1 MGRGAGGRGGGREV
15 QRHHRRLL
23 AAQQPSRRGSNPG
36 HLRRARSAKGR
47 AVWSPNRRSEPR
59 RTPPDAPPSNGH
71 AARPLAASS
80 ALEQRQ
86 KGQAKR
92 REEAGRPRSCRLSHR
107 WEAGVA
113 PGVKNGW
120 QQTNARPRRYV
131 AVTDARGRRRLSRT
145 SALMNSG
152 KVSAARRCV
161 TDATQAMDHAVPRF
175 GINVCRQWRS
185 GGDRGRAAGV
195 PHKLK
200 PNAAGRRLLG
210 SRQRRSASPL
220 HPAAPVA
227 AGDGKPTGCSQSG
240 GGGWG
245 GLRSA
250 AARGLP
256 FNDRGDV
263 SGLSQ
268 TRPRFCP
275 LRCLL
280 RRPLRAPSAVCL
292 PSPDAVLSVQ

>member
-1 MGRGAGGRGGGREV
+1 M
-15 QRHHRRLL
+15 
-23 AAQQPSRRGSNPG
+23 
-36 HLRRARSAKGR
+36 
-47 AVWSPNRRSEPR
+47 
-59 RTPPDAPPSNGH
+59 
-71 AARPLAASS
+71 
-80 ALEQRQ
+80 
-86 KGQAKR
+86 
-92 REEAGRPRSCRLSHR
+92 
-107 WEAGVA
+107 A

-145 SALMNSG
+145 SALMDLG

-175 GINVCRQWRS
+175 GIGVCSQWRS

-195 PHKLK
+195 AHKLK
-200 PNAAGRRLLG
+200 PNATGRRLLG

-220 HPAAPVA
+220 HPAAPVVGA